1 MKILTTMLNDPKIRD
16 KTEQVNFFSTLIAA
30 LFNQPKD
37 KYTYYFQLLQV
48 EPITIFDKFVEL
60 TNDTEQNILN
70 FKNFVKNI
78 KNVQKI
84 ELLPY
89 KTFGSIKYQ
98 NLKITERLKGV
109 PEMDEKKCK
118 KLEKLLKD

>member
-1 MKILTTMLNDPKIRD
+1 MGEFNKFLETCQKLD
-16 KTEQVNFFSTLIAA
+16 KKLWLRQVIV
-30 LFNQPKD
+30 PG
-37 KYTYYFQLLQV
+37 
-48 EPITIFDKFVEL
+48 I
-60 TNDTEQNILN
+60 NDTEQNILN
-70 FKNFVKNI
+70 LKNFVKNI